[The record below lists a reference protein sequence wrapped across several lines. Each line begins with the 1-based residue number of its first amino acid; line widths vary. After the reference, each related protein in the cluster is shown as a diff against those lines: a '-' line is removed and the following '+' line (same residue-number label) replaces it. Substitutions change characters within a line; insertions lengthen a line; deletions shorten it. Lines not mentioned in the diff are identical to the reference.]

1 MVENNKCLLNLKK
14 KKTHRKK
21 HETVLQIFAGA
32 DGETRGVP
40 SFVEGE
46 AVLQTF

>member
-1 MVENNKCLLNLKK
+1 MKMKN
-14 KKTHRKK
+14 KK

-46 AVLQTF
+46 AVLKTF